1 MSSGRSGYFDL
12 DMENL
17 FGARS
22 EEFENKMAEM
32 LNFSFQTSFQPKP
45 WRTLVLACL
54 QFVSTRTKTQT
65 KIRTICSTMNQD
77 NMTQNELLDRF
88 LFGMRQNEPV
98 GVFKMVVQCSTQE
111 LLSLMYLRR
120 CERKSS
126 VIIICRCFVGGS
138 HYQGVHIT
146 EKRHLHRPLNIMPNL
161 NIEHRTLTKKQN
173 KEKRLIHERIVSFRK
188 LLLESFSRFVTIK
201 PKKNKII
208 CKQQMFIFT
217 SPFL

>member
-1 MSSGRSGYFDL
+1 
-12 DMENL
+12 
-17 FGARS
+17 
-22 EEFENKMAEM
+22 
-32 LNFSFQTSFQPKP
+32 
-45 WRTLVLACL
+45 
-54 QFVSTRTKTQT
+54 
-65 KIRTICSTMNQD
+65 
-77 NMTQNELLDRF
+77 
-88 LFGMRQNEPV
+88 
-98 GVFKMVVQCSTQE
+98 
-111 LLSLMYLRR
+111 MYLMR

-201 PKKNKII
+201 LKKNKII
-208 CKQQMFIFT
+208 
-217 SPFL
+217 